1 MMYNL
6 STPLDRERFAARAN
20 ALLRK
25 GSVVELR
32 EKNLRSRQQNSY
44 LHLILGVVAME
55 TGVTLEYCKEQYFK
69 RLVNPDIFVRT
80 IADKYLGEMQV
91 IRSSAELTTEETN
104 IAIERFRRWCS
115 EEGFYLPSPED
126 ESRLRDIEIEMGR
139 LNHYL

>member
-25 GSVVELR
+25 GSVVELK

-44 LHLILGVVAME
+44 LHLMLGVVAME
-55 TGVTLEYCKEQYFK
+55 TGVTLDYCKEHYFK
-69 RLVNPDIFVRT
+69 RLVNADIFIRT
-80 IADKYLGEMQV
+80 ITDKFAGEIKV

-126 ESRLRDIEIEMGR
+126 EARLRDIEIEMGR
-139 LNHYL
+139 MNQYL